1 MLDGGLKP
9 GLMYLF
15 YGEAGTGKTTLA
27 IQLAVNAAMMNL
39 KSIFVDPESSFS
51 TERLSQISGSHLN
64 KISPLILIIQ
74 PESFEMQGYFVDHLH
89 EYLTGRV
96 GLIIFD
102 TITSLYRL
110 ELGSKAESFVLNR
123 ELNRQLAFIAD
134 AIKGSGAAAMLT
146 AQVRHQLSEN
156 VDPEAVEP
164 VATRIL
170 NYWSDVVIR
179 LKRSSKSG
187 VIQASIEKGFKR
199 GESSVINLKICEN
212 GIRGLEVR
220 G

>member
-1 MLDGGLKP
+1 MMLDGGLKP
-9 GLMYLF
+9 GFMYLL

-39 KSIFVDPESSFS
+39 KSIFVDSESSFS
-51 TERLSQISGSHLN
+51 MERLSQISGSHLN

-74 PESFEMQGYFVDHLH
+74 PESFEMQSYFIDHLH

-110 ELGSKAESFVLNR
+110 ELGGKAEAFALNR

-134 AIKGSGAAAMLT
+134 AVKGSGAAAMLT
-146 AQVRHQLSEN
+146 AQVRQRLSGTVNSETL
-156 VDPEAVEP
+156 EP

-179 LKRSSKSG
+179 LNRSSKSG
-187 VIQASIEKGFKR
+187 IIHASIEKGLKR
-199 GESSVINLKICEN
+199 GELSVISLKICED
-212 GIRGLEVR
+212 GIHSL
-220 G
+220 